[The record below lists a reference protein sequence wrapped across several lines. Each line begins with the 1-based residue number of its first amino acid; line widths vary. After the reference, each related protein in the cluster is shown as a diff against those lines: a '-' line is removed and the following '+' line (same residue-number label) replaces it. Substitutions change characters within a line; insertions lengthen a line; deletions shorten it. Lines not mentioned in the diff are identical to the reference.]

1 MGSRHGTMT
10 TPVTLIS
17 GFLGSGKTT
26 LVQRIL
32 EESHGVRCAVIVNE
46 FGALGVD
53 GDLVVRR
60 EAEGSAVVELA
71 NGCICCEIQEDLR
84 ATLTQL
90 TDPGAGRGLVGRWLR
105 RGEGGPDRILV
116 EASGAASPGPAVQT
130 FLLDEGLA
138 DRVHLDGVVTLLH
151 AAKIESQ
158 LEETEEAG
166 TQVAYADRLVLNH
179 ADRVDEE
186 QLPELTSLLRS
197 LNPLAAIRA
206 SERARVPLDWLLD
219 GGPTEGA
226 GARWLEL
233 GERADVGARHTSG
246 LRSVSLSSEA
256 EIDRDAALM
265 WLEFLSRRRGQEL
278 MRAKGILRVATGA
291 LLIQGVYQWLEATD
305 QPGAAPEVSQI
316 VLIGR
321 GLDPEELLRGWQAIG
336 GATAA
341 LS

>member
-1 MGSRHGTMT
+1 MT

-32 EESHGVRCAVIVNE
+32 EESHGLRCAVIVNE

-53 GDLVVRR
+53 GDLVVRK

-90 TDPGAGRGLVGRWLR
+90 TDPGGGRGLVGRWLR
-105 RGEGGPDRILV
+105 RGEGGPERILV

-130 FLLDEGLA
+130 FLLDEALA

-151 AAKIESQ
+151 AAKIEAQ
-158 LEETEEAG
+158 LEETAEAG
-166 TQVAYADRLVLNH
+166 TQIAYADRLVLNH
-179 ADRVDEE
+179 VDRVEGE
-186 QLPELTSLLRS
+186 RIPELAALLAS
-197 LNPLAAIRA
+197 LNPLAAIRHA
-206 SERARVPLDWLLD
+206 ERARVPLDWVLG
-219 GGPTEGA
+219 GGPTA
-226 GARWLEL
+226 GADTRWMEL
-233 GERADVGARHTSG
+233 SQAAGDGALSHTSG
-246 LRSVSLSSEA
+246 LSSVSLSSGE

-278 MRAKGILRVATGA
+278 MRAKGVLRVPGGA
-291 LLIQGVYQWLEATD
+291 LVVQGVYQWLEATSE
-305 QPGAAPEVSQI
+305 PGAAPDASQL

-321 GLDPEELLRGWQAIG
+321 GLDPQELLRGWQAIG
-336 GATAA
+336 GASAS

>member
-1 MGSRHGTMT
+1 MT

-84 ATLTQL
+84 ETLAQL
-90 TDPGAGRGLVGRWLR
+90 TDPGGGRGLVGRWLR
-105 RGEGGPDRILV
+105 RSEGGPERILV

-130 FLLDEGLA
+130 FLLDAGLA
-138 DRVHLDGVVTLLH
+138 ERVHLDGVVTLLH
-151 AAKIESQ
+151 AAKIEAQ

-179 ADRVDEE
+179 SDRVEAE
-186 QLPELTSLLRS
+186 RLPALMDMMRS
-197 LNPLAAIRA
+197 LNPLAAIRH
-206 SERARVPLDWLLD
+206 SERAVVPLDWLL
-219 GGPTEGA
+219 GKGPSEGA
-226 GARWLEL
+226 
-233 GERADVGARHTSG
+233 
-246 LRSVSLSSEA
+246 
-256 EIDRDAALM
+256 
-265 WLEFLSRRRGQEL
+265 
-278 MRAKGILRVATGA
+278 
-291 LLIQGVYQWLEATD
+291 
-305 QPGAAPEVSQI
+305 
-316 VLIGR
+316 
-321 GLDPEELLRGWQAIG
+321 
-336 GATAA
+336 
-341 LS
+341 

>member
-1 MGSRHGTMT
+1 MT

-90 TDPGAGRGLVGRWLR
+90 TDPGGGRGLVGRWLR

-130 FLLDEGLA
+130 FLLDEALSE
-138 DRVHLDGVVTLLH
+138 RVHLDGVVTLLH

-158 LEETEEAG
+158 LEETAEAG
-166 TQVAYADRLVLNH
+166 TQVAYADRLLLNH
-179 ADRVDEE
+179 ADRVPQER
-186 QLPELTSLLRS
+186 LPDLLDMLGS
-197 LNPLAAIRA
+197 LNPLAALLHA
-206 SERARVPLDWLLD
+206 ERAQVPLDWVLG
-219 GGPTEGA
+219 GGPADGA
-226 GARWLEL
+226 SSRWQEL
-233 GERADVGARHTSG
+233 GELAGGEAPAHTSG
-246 LRSVSLSSEA
+246 LSSVSLSSGG

-278 MRAKGILRVATGA
+278 MRAKGILRVAGGA

-305 QPGAAPEVSQI
+305 EPGAAPDVSQL

-321 GLDPEELLRGWQAIG
+321 DLEPDELLRGWRAIG
-336 GATAA
+336 GATAS

>member
-1 MGSRHGTMT
+1 MT

-84 ATLTQL
+84 ETLAQL
-90 TDPGAGRGLVGRWLR
+90 TDPGGGRGRVGRWLR
-105 RGEGGPDRILV
+105 RSEGGPERILV

-130 FLLDEGLA
+130 FLLDAGLA
-138 DRVHLDGVVTLLH
+138 ERVHLDGVVTLLH
-151 AAKIESQ
+151 AAKIEAQ

-179 ADRVDEE
+179 SDRVEAE
-186 QLPELTSLLRS
+186 RLPALMDMMRS
-197 LNPLAAIRA
+197 LNPLAAIRH
-206 SERARVPLDWLLD
+206 SERAVVPLDWLL
-219 GGPTEGA
+219 GKGPTEGA
-226 GARWLEL
+226 GERWQQL
-233 GERADVGARHTSG
+233 GEEAVGPPAHTSG
-246 LRSVSLSSEA
+246 LRSVSLSSEE
-256 EIDRDAALM
+256 EIDRDATLM

-278 MRAKGILRVATGA
+278 MRAKGVLRVRGGA

-305 QPGAAPEVSQI
+305 EPGDGPRVSQL

-321 GLDPEELLRGWQAIG
+321 GLDPEELLRGWRAIG
-336 GATAA
+336 GASAS